1 MKKEPQRK
9 MFSLML
15 SNEERDEIKRRS
27 DALGMSANGYIR
39 FMVFQESQK
48 EISSTRS
55 HLANGTI
62 PEINVKIYRSLCD
75 IAHSLRE
82 ISQRHRNA
90 KPINF
95 TPVNVDSHLLEETLK
110 LVKKIG
116 LQLASNKN

>member
-1 MKKEPQRK
+1 

-27 DALGMSANGYIR
+27 DELGMSANGYIR
-39 FMVFQESQK
+39 FMVFQKPQK

-95 TPVNVDSHLLEETLK
+95 PVHVDSQLLEETLK

>member
-39 FMVFQESQK
+39 FMVFQEQK

-90 KPINF
+90 QPINF
-95 TPVNVDSHLLEETLK
+95 TPVHVDSHLLEETLK